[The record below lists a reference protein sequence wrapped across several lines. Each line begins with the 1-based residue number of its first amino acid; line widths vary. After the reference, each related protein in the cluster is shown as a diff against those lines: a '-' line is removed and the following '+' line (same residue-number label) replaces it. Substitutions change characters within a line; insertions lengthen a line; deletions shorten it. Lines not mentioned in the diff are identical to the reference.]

1 MKKVLVCV
9 MALLMVFA
17 LVACSAASEPATEA
31 STGASTAGES
41 SSEASGEAKPAG
53 DGIEIA
59 YLINSANDTYE
70 NYVFNSA
77 KEYCDAN
84 GINLTMYDGLND
96 TGNQLT
102 QLETVCSN
110 GADAVIVVPVDTSG
124 DGQEYRAITD
134 KYNIPIVSVAR
145 ELKSAW
151 VKVSVDSA
159 KVGKMQAQYVVDT
172 LGDKLDVALLVGT
185 LGTEDQQQRTSA
197 NHEVFDEHPDINI
210 VFEETGEWQRDKGM
224 TACENWLQSGTHIDA
239 VVANND
245 EMAVGAALAIQAAGK
260 TDEIKV
266 FGIDGNEAGLEEIKN
281 GTLTATVF
289 QPTEQGKMA
298 VEACLDCING
308 KYTGEG
314 EPEWLQVEPE
324 IVTEENLSKFW
335 EIIFGEPLE

>member
-1 MKKVLVCV
+1 M
-9 MALLMVFA
+9 
-17 LVACSAASEPATEA
+17 
-31 STGASTAGES
+31 
-41 SSEASGEAKPAG
+41 
-53 DGIEIA
+53 
-59 YLINSANDTYE
+59 
-70 NYVFNSA
+70 
-77 KEYCDAN
+77 
-84 GINLTMYDGLND
+84 
-96 TGNQLT
+96 
-102 QLETVCSN
+102 
-110 GADAVIVVPVDTSG
+110 
-124 DGQEYRAITD
+124 
-134 KYNIPIVSVAR
+134 
-145 ELKSAW
+145 
-151 VKVSVDSA
+151 
-159 KVGKMQAQYVVDT
+159 
-172 LGDKLDVALLVGT
+172 
-185 LGTEDQQQRTSA
+185 
-197 NHEVFDEHPDINI
+197 
-210 VFEETGEWQRDKGM
+210 FEETGEWQRDKGM

-298 VEACLDCING
+298 VESCLDCING

>member
-17 LVACSAASEPATEA
+17 LVACSAASEPATE
-31 STGASTAGES
+31 ASTAGES

-124 DGQEYRAITD
+124 DGQEYRCLLYT
-134 KYNIPIVSVAR
+134 SGC
-145 ELKSAW
+145 SG
-151 VKVSVDSA
+151 
-159 KVGKMQAQYVVDT
+159 GK
-172 LGDKLDVALLVGT
+172 GKGNC
-185 LGTEDQQQRTSA
+185 DQQHS
-197 NHEVFDEHPDINI
+197 HLWH
-210 VFEETGEWQRDKGM
+210 
-224 TACENWLQSGTHIDA
+224 SGSRADGDR
-239 VVANND
+239 VVA
-245 EMAVGAALAIQAAGK
+245 
-260 TDEIKV
+260 
-266 FGIDGNEAGLEEIKN
+266 
-281 GTLTATVF
+281 
-289 QPTEQGKMA
+289 
-298 VEACLDCING
+298 
-308 KYTGEG
+308 
-314 EPEWLQVEPE
+314 
-324 IVTEENLSKFW
+324 
-335 EIIFGEPLE
+335 